1 MADDDRDTITCTMT
15 HEDLCRCRRLQIPM
29 EMWLEVVAMNR
40 ASDYPDPFEVV
51 IHLLWNREHHLFMIE
66 EIRGPICRDEEC
78 EECEG

>member
-1 MADDDRDTITCTMT
+1 
-15 HEDLCRCRRLQIPM
+15 M

-78 EECEG
+78 EECER